1 MIKIF
6 FDKKMTYLYYTFR
19 YKNLRGSNMK
29 KLMTS
34 IIAISMFLVLNAC
47 NEPNIPKPQKK
58 VATSYNNGWVEISRS
73 IGGKDIWEF
82 NISSYSE
89 NKKYV
94 SIISQTTEIKYSTEN
109 VYLERK
115 YISKRDCNRRVGKII
130 TKNLD
135 GKILYK
141 NDFAYN
147 GSSVSSGL
155 ADSLCY
161 IYTLK
166 HR

>member
-1 MIKIF
+1 
-6 FDKKMTYLYYTFR
+6 
-19 YKNLRGSNMK
+19 MK
-29 KLMTS
+29 KQM
-34 IIAISMFLVLNAC
+34 IVISMFLFFINAC
-47 NEPNIPKPQKK
+47 TEPNTPKSQNK
-58 VATSYNNGWVEISRS
+58 VATSYNNGWVEVSRS
-73 IGGKDIWEF
+73 SDEKGIWEF
-82 NISSYSE
+82 NIRSYSE

-94 SIISQTTEIKYSTEN
+94 SIISQITEIKYSTKQ

-115 YISKRDCNRRVGKII
+115 YVSKRDCNRGVGKII

-135 GKILYK
+135 GKVLYK
-141 NDFAYN
+141 NDFAHN
-147 GSSVSSGL
+147 GLSVSSGL